1 MDYEN
6 DHAMVNNPPYI
17 ALRITEH
24 RKMNTRTPYSN
35 RYTPDKEQEHKE
47 LKELIMDEQ
56 ERNGRC

>member
-6 DHAMVNNPPYI
+6 DHAMVNNPLYI

-35 RYTPDKEQEHKE
+35 RYTLDKEQEHKE
-47 LKELIMDEQ
+47 LKELIMDK
-56 ERNGRC
+56 